1 MKQFYFFLFFF
12 LFIVSNDCIPQS
24 LQHCFLTS
32 NEKKESDAS
41 AYLKTSL
48 QLSDSF
54 DFRYVNGFT
63 HKDEQG
69 FTHER
74 YRQYYKGIAII
85 NSDIRIHKKNGEII
99 SANGEYINEQQIDT
113 THKLPFSDAKEIAK
127 KQISASY
134 KIIPDKVL
142 IADQKEEVFLYI
154 TGSSIKMTY
163 IIKVY
168 SLEYL
173 IREDVYVDA
182 NNGKILNRLSNVQR
196 DFFKKNKNRR
206 QMNKSTHLCCVHF
219 LGKAKIPEQRSLPM
233 PQGVSRHGG

>member
-41 AYLKTSL
+41 AYLKTS
-48 QLSDSF
+48 F

-85 NSDIRIHKKNGEII
+85 NSDIRIHKKNGEIV

-113 THKLPFSDAKEIAK
+113 THKLPLSDAIEIAK

-134 KIIPDKVL
+134 KNIPEDVL
-142 IADQKEEVFLYI
+142 TAYPNEELYLYT
-154 TGSSIKMTY
+154 TGFSIKMTY
-163 IIKVY
+163 MIKVY
-168 SLEYL
+168 SMEYL
-173 IREDVYVDA
+173 IGEDIYVDA
-182 NNGKILNRLSNVQR
+182 NNGSILNHVTFIY
-196 DFFKKNKNRR
+196 D
-206 QMNKSTHLCCVHF
+206 
-219 LGKAKIPEQRSLPM
+219 
-233 PQGVSRHGG
+233 

>member
-1 MKQFYFFLFFF
+1 M
-12 LFIVSNDCIPQS
+12 FIANNDFISQS
-24 LQHCFLTS
+24 LQHCFLTR

-41 AYLKTSL
+41 VYLKTSL

-85 NSDIRIHKKNGEII
+85 NTDIRIHKKNGEIV

-113 THKLPFSDAKEIAK
+113 THKLPLSDAIEIAK

-134 KIIPDKVL
+134 KNIPENVL
-142 IADQKEEVFLYI
+142 TADSNEELFLYT
-154 TGSSIKMTY
+154 TGSNIRITY

-173 IREDVYVDA
+173 IGEDVYVDA
-182 NNGKILNRLSNVQR
+182 NDGNILNRLSNIFHDNGVADTR
-196 DFFKKNKNRR
+196 FSGSRTIVSNRGNIFDSKTLII
-206 QMNKSTHLCCVHF
+206 Q
-219 LGKAKIPEQRSLPM
+219 
-233 PQGVSRHGG
+233 